1 MTDLNLIAVIPA
13 RMASTRFP
21 GKPLAMIHGISMIG
35 HVYHRCKMS
44 AILDEVYVATCDDE
58 IMNYIDSIGGKAIMT
73 KNTHERASDRVAEA
87 TLKIEDAIGEKTDI
101 IVLIQGDEPMIVPEM
116 INDAVNPLI
125 EDSTIGVSNLMADIK
140 SIDEFEDPNEVKVV
154 VNENNF
160 ALYFSREPIPS
171 RKKYDNQVPMFKQV
185 CVIPFTRDY
194 LLKFTTLEPTPLEI
208 IESVDMNRFLEH
220 GLKIKMVKIK
230 YETYSVDTKKD
241 LEKVKRLMK
250 YDNIY
255 SKYY

>member
-1 MTDLNLIAVIPA
+1 
-13 RMASTRFP
+13 
-21 GKPLAMIHGISMIG
+21 
-35 HVYHRCKMS
+35 MS

-185 CVIPFTRDY
+185 CVIPFSRDY
-194 LLKFTTLEPTPLEI
+194 LLRFTTLEPTSLEI

-220 GLKIKMVKIK
+220 GLKIKMVRTK
-230 YETYSVDTKKD
+230 YETYSVDTRKD
-241 LEKVKRLMK
+241 LKKVKRLMK

>member
-1 MTDLNLIAVIPA
+1 
-13 RMASTRFP
+13 MASTRFP
-21 GKPLAMIHGISMIG
+21 GKPLAKILDMPMIG
-35 HVYHRCKMS
+35 HVYHRCKM
-44 AILDEVYVATCDDE
+44 APILNEVYVATCDEE

-87 TLKIEDAIGEKTDI
+87 TLKIEAVTGKKTDI

-116 INDAVNPLI
+116 IDEAVNPLI
-125 EDSTIGVSNLMADIK
+125 QDSTIGVSNLMANIK
-140 SIDEFEDPNEVKVV
+140 TLEEFEDPNEVKVV
-154 VNENNF
+154 VNKNNF

-185 CVIPFTRDY
+185 CVIPFSRDY
-194 LLKFTTLEPTPLEI
+194 LLRFTTLEPTSLEI

-220 GLKIKMVKIK
+220 GLKIKMVRTK

-241 LEKVKRLMK
+241 LKKVKRLMK

>member
-1 MTDLNLIAVIPA
+1 
-13 RMASTRFP
+13 
-21 GKPLAMIHGISMIG
+21 
-35 HVYHRCKMS
+35 MS

-220 GLKIKMVKIK
+220 GLKIKMVRTK
-230 YETYSVDTKKD
+230 YETYSVDTRKD
-241 LEKVKRLMK
+241 LKKVKRLMK

>member
-1 MTDLNLIAVIPA
+1 
-13 RMASTRFP
+13 
-21 GKPLAMIHGISMIG
+21 
-35 HVYHRCKMS
+35 MS

-185 CVIPFTRDY
+185 CVIPFSRDY
-194 LLKFTTLEPTPLEI
+194 LLRFTTLEPTSLEI

-220 GLKIKMVKIK
+220 GLKIKMVRTK